1 VNLEKLDAHP
11 TLLSMQATRGDPGLR
26 TAAALLAWLAGTA
39 LQLQQSALWPAWIHA
54 ALVLLALLL
63 AWVALRHAGRWN
75 TPLLCIALASVA
87 FGITSLRA
95 GHRLAE
101 QLPATLEG
109 RDLLLTGVV
118 DQMPQVSPEGVR
130 FVLAVD
136 TAFDSQSSVHVPS
149 RVSLVWLH
157 GLADDGGL
165 NGLRPDL
172 RAGQRWQVP
181 VRLRRPHGAM
191 NPHGFDGEL
200 WLFEQQ
206 IGATGTVR
214 NTVAGPRPALL
225 QDTNRRSI
233 ERTRQALRDAAVLRV
248 ADARLGGVLAALTVG
263 DQAAIARADWDLF
276 RDTGVAHL
284 MSISGLHITMFAWLA
299 GALVAWAWRR
309 SVRACLWLPAPQAG
323 RWGGLAV
330 ATAYALLAGF
340 GVPAQRTL
348 LMLATVVLLHSA
360 GVRWPWPLVLLG
372 VAVLVVGVD
381 PWALLQAGFWLSF
394 AAVGLLMA
402 NEPLHALAAA
412 GVGPRLRA
420 GLRTQV
426 VATLGLAPLSLA
438 FFQQVSL
445 VGLLANLIAIPW
457 VTLVVTPLA
466 LLGLAWTGFWHGAAI
481 ALSPLIALLQ
491 WLASWPASV
500 WHVPAAPAWA
510 VACGLLAAVVGLLP
524 LPWRLRLLALPLVLP
539 LLWPAVARPL
549 EGQFQLVV
557 LDVGQGTAVLVRTRS
572 KLLVYDSG
580 PAYARDADA
589 GQRIIV
595 PLLRARGETRIHRLV
610 LSHRDTDHAGGAESL
625 RNALPVDSWHTSL
638 APAHPLRPLARDHQ
652 PCEAGSAW
660 QWDGVQF
667 EFVHPTADDLVRETK
682 PNAVSCVLRVT
693 DVAGR
698 SALLTGDIEAA
709 QEAALV
715 ARQGDRLRSDLLL
728 VPHHGS
734 RSSSTDAFLDT
745 VRPQVAMVQAGYR
758 SRFGHPAP
766 QVLARY
772 QARGIM
778 LVRSDR
784 CGAWTWFDGAF
795 ECARDT
801 RRRYWH
807 WADQTVGAEVA
818 SPGDAGERRP

>member
-1 VNLEKLDAHP
+1 
-11 TLLSMQATRGDPGLR
+11 
-26 TAAALLAWLAGTA
+26 
-39 LQLQQSALWPAWIHA
+39 
-54 ALVLLALLL
+54 
-63 AWVALRHAGRWN
+63 
-75 TPLLCIALASVA
+75 
-87 FGITSLRA
+87 
-95 GHRLAE
+95 
-101 QLPATLEG
+101 LEG

-136 TAFDSQSSVHVPS
+136 SAFDNQANVPLPP

-165 NGLRPDL
+165 DGLRPDL

-181 VRLRRPHGAM
+181 VRLRRPHGAV

-200 WLFEQQ
+200 WLFEQR

-225 QDTNRRSI
+225 DDTLRRPI
-233 ERTRQALRDAAVLRV
+233 ERARQALRDAVVLRV
-248 ADARLGGVLAALTVG
+248 NDARLGGVLAALTVG

-276 RDTGVAHL
+276 RDAGVAHL

-309 SVRACLWLPAPQAG
+309 SARACLWLPAPQAG

-330 ATAYALLAGF
+330 ATGYALLAGF

-348 LMLATVVLLHSA
+348 LMLAGVVLLRSA

-372 VAVLVVGVD
+372 VAALVVAVD

-402 NEPLHALAAA
+402 SDPLQPPARQSDWW
-412 GVGPRLRA
+412 PRLRQA
-420 GLRTQV
+420 VRAQV
-426 VATLGLAPLSLA
+426 IATLGLAPLSLA
-438 FFQQVSL
+438 LFQQVSL
-445 VGLLANLIAIPW
+445 VGLLTNLIAIPW

-466 LLGLAWTGFWHGAAI
+466 LLGVIVSALWHVAAA
-481 ALSPLIALLQ
+481 ALSALIVLLQ
-491 WLASWPASV
+491 WLTAWPAAV
-500 WHVPAAPAWA
+500 WHVPAAPPWA
-510 VACGLLAAVVGLLP
+510 VACGLLAALIGLLP

-539 LLWPAVARPL
+539 LLWPAVPRPL
-549 EGQFQLVV
+549 DGQFEIVV
-557 LDVGQGTAVLVRTRS
+557 LDVGQGTAALVRTRS
-572 KLLVYDSG
+572 RLLMYDSG

-589 GQRIIV
+589 GQRIVV
-595 PLLRARGETRIHRLV
+595 PLLRARGETRIDRMV
-610 LSHRDTDHAGGAESL
+610 LSHRDVDHVGGAESL
-625 RNALPVDSWHTSL
+625 RNALPIGSWHTSL
-638 APAHPLRPLARDHQ
+638 AAGHPLRAAAASHE
-652 PCEAGSAW
+652 PCIAGQRWS
-660 QWDGVQF
+660 WDGVQF
-667 EFVHPTADDLVRETK
+667 EFLHPQADDLARETK
-682 PNAVSCVLRVT
+682 SNALSCVLRVI
-693 DVAGR
+693 DAAGR
-698 SALLTGDIEAA
+698 SALLTGDIEAP

-715 ARQGDRLRSDLLL
+715 ARLGPLLRSDLML

-734 RSSSTDAFLDT
+734 RTSSTDALLDA
-745 VRPQVAMVQAGYR
+745 VRPSVALVQAGYR

-766 QVLARY
+766 EVLARY
-772 QARGIM
+772 RARGIM

-784 CGAWTWFDGAF
+784 CGAWTWWDGAH

-801 RRRYWH
+801 HRRYWH
-807 WADQTVGAEVA
+807 WTERPIEGGTGPPLGAEVA
-818 SPGDAGERRP
+818 SPADAGERRP

>member
-1 VNLEKLDAHP
+1 VLSALVVVWAASGRTRRWQ
-11 TLLSMQATRGDPGLR
+11 TLLCCL
-26 TAAALLAWLAGTA
+26 
-39 LQLQQSALWPAWIHA
+39 
-54 ALVLLALLL
+54 
-63 AWVALRHAGRWN
+63 
-75 TPLLCIALASVA
+75 ALASIA

-95 GHRLAE
+95 GHRLAA
-101 QLPATLEG
+101 QLAAPLEG

-118 DQMPQVSPEGVR
+118 DQMPQVSHEGVR
-130 FVLAVD
+130 FVFAVD
-136 TAFDSQSSVHVPS
+136 SAFDSQSSVQVPAL
-149 RVSLVWLH
+149 VSLAWLH
-157 GLADDGGL
+157 GLADDGAL
-165 NGLRPDL
+165 DRLRPDL

-200 WLFEQQ
+200 WLFEQR

-225 QDTNRRSI
+225 EDTNHRPI
-233 ERTRQALRDAAVLRV
+233 ERARQALRDAAVLRV

-276 RDTGVAHL
+276 RDSGVAHL

-299 GALVAWAWRR
+299 GALLAWAWRR
-309 SVRACLWLPAPQAG
+309 SGRACLWLPAPQAG

-348 LMLATVVLLHSA
+348 WMLATVVLLRSA

-402 NEPLHALAAA
+402 NEPLQAAA
-412 GVGPRLRA
+412 AVGVWRRLRA
-420 GLRTQV
+420 GLRSQV

-445 VGLLANLIAIPW
+445 VGLVANLIAIPW

-466 LLGLAWTGFWHGAAI
+466 LLGLAWSGFWNAAAA

-491 WLASWPASV
+491 WLTAWPDAV
-500 WHVPAAPAWA
+500 WHVPAAPPWA
-510 VACGLLAAVVGLLP
+510 VACGLLAAVIGLLP

-539 LLWPAVARPL
+539 LLWPAVVRPL
-549 EGQFQLVV
+549 EGQFELVV
-557 LDVGQGTAVLVRTRS
+557 LDVGQGTAALVRTRS

-589 GQRIIV
+589 GQRIVV

-610 LSHRDTDHAGGAESL
+610 LSHRDTDHVGGAESL
-625 RNALPVDSWHTSL
+625 RNALPIDSWHTSL
-638 APAHPLRPLARDHQ
+638 ASAHPLRAVAREHR
-652 PCEAGSAW
+652 PCESGSRW
-660 QWDGVQF
+660 RWDGVDF
-667 EFVHPTADDLVRETK
+667 EFLHPTADELKRDGK
-682 PNAVSCVLRVT
+682 PNAVSCVLRVV
-693 DVAGR
+693 DAAGH
-698 SALLTGDIEAA
+698 SALLSGDIEAP

-715 ARQGDRLRSDLLL
+715 ARLGERLRSDLLL

-734 RSSSTDAFLDT
+734 RTSSTDAFLDA

-766 QVLARY
+766 EVLARY
-772 QARGIM
+772 QGRGIM

-795 ECARDT
+795 ECTRDT

-807 WADQTVGAEVA
+807 WTDQTVGAEVA
-818 SPGDAGERRP
+818 SPPDAGERRP

>member
-1 VNLEKLDAHP
+1 
-11 TLLSMQATRGDPGLR
+11 MQASRGDPGLQV
-26 TAAALLAWLAGTA
+26 AAALLAWLAGTA
-39 LQLQQSALWPAWIHA
+39 LQLQQSALWPWSVNVAMLVVALPVAWIA
-54 ALVLLALLL
+54 MRVPAV
-63 AWVALRHAGRWN
+63 WR
-75 TPLLCIALASVA
+75 PLWWCVALASVA
-87 FGITSLRA
+87 FGLTSLRA
-95 GHRLAE
+95 QHRLDG
-101 QLPATLEG
+101 QLAASLEG

-118 DQMPQVSPEGVR
+118 DEMPQVSSEGVR
-130 FVLAVD
+130 FVLETQA
-136 TAFDSQSSVHVPS
+136 AFDSQSSVTVPA

-157 GLADDGGL
+157 GLADDGSVAA
-165 NGLRPDL
+165 LRPDL

-200 WLFEQQ
+200 WLFEQR

-214 NTVAGPRPALL
+214 NTVAGPRAALL
-225 QDTNRRSI
+225 EDSHRRPI
-233 ERTRQALRDAAVLRV
+233 ERARQALRDAAVLRV

-263 DQAAIARADWDLF
+263 DQAAITRGDWDLF
-276 RDTGVAHL
+276 RDSGVAHL
-284 MSISGLHITMFAWLA
+284 MSISGLHITMFAWLG
-299 GALVAWAWRR
+299 GALVAWGWRR
-309 SVRACLWLPAPQAG
+309 SARACLWLPAPQAG

-348 LMLATVVLLHSA
+348 MMLAAVVLLRSA

-402 NEPLHALAAA
+402 SEPLQPAAA
-412 GVGPRLRA
+412 GNWLRLRA
-420 GLRTQV
+420 ALRSQA

-438 FFQQVSL
+438 FFQQLSL
-445 VGLLANLIAIPW
+445 VGLVANLIAIPW
-457 VTLVVTPLA
+457 ITLVVTPLA
-466 LLGLAWTGFWHGAAI
+466 LLGLAWAGFWHAAAA
-481 ALSPLIALLQ
+481 ALNPLITLLQ
-491 WLASWPASV
+491 GLTAWPAVV

-510 VACGLLAAVVGLLP
+510 VACGLLAAVIGLMP
-524 LPWRLRLLALPLVLP
+524 WPWRLRLLALPLVAP

-549 EGQFQLVV
+549 DGRFELVV

-589 GQRIIV
+589 GQRIVV
-595 PLLRARGETRIHRLV
+595 PLLRARGETAIDRLV
-610 LSHRDTDHAGGAESL
+610 LSHRDIDHVGGAESL
-625 RNALPVDSWHTSL
+625 QRALPVHSWHTSL
-638 APAHPLRPLARDHQ
+638 APAHPLRHVARDHR
-652 PCEAGSAW
+652 PCEAGVAW

-667 EFVHPTADDLVRETK
+667 EFLHPTAEELSRESR
-682 PNAVSCVLRVT
+682 PNAVSCVLRVV
-693 DVAGR
+693 DAVGR
-698 SALLTGDIEAA
+698 SVLLSGDIEAA

-715 ARQGDRLRSDLLL
+715 ARLGGRLGSDLLL

-734 RSSSTDAFLDT
+734 RTSSTDAFLDA
-745 VRPQVAMVQAGYR
+745 VRPRIAMVQAGYR

-766 QVLARY
+766 EVLARY
-772 QARGIM
+772 HARGIM

-784 CGAWTWFDGAF
+784 CGAWTWSDGAF
-795 ECARDT
+795 ECARDA
-801 RRRYWH
+801 RRHYWH
-807 WADQTVGAEVA
+807 WAERPLGAEVA
-818 SPGDAGERRP
+818 SPAVAGERRP